1 MSGEIFFP
9 IRLSL
14 QVALVATALL
24 TVATIPVSYLFARRR
39 FMGRR
44 ILDVLFSL
52 PLVLPPTVLGY
63 YLVVLFGHKGVFGA
77 WLYRVFGWTPMF
89 NWWGAVIASVV
100 VAFPLLF
107 KTATAAIA
115 AVDPHL
121 EQAAYTLGH
130 SSWKA
135 FWRVTLPLARRG
147 ILAGVVLAFA
157 RAMGE
162 FGATLMLA
170 GNIPGRT
177 STMPLAIYN
186 AFISGR
192 MQEANVLVMVHTLI
206 SISILWIVR
215 SGEADS
221 DYGK

>member
-1 MSGEIFFP
+1 MTQGLFFP

-14 QVALVATALL
+14 QVALVATFLL
-24 TVATIPVSYLFARRR
+24 VIFTIPLSYLFARRR
-39 FMGRR
+39 FTGRR
-44 ILDVLFSL
+44 VLDVLFSL

-63 YLVVLFGHKGVFGA
+63 YLVLMFGHRGILGV

-121 EQAAYTLGH
+121 EQAAYTLGY
-130 SSWKA
+130 STLKT
-135 FWRVTLPLARRG
+135 FCRITLPLSMRG

-192 MQEANVLVMVHTLI
+192 MHEANILVLIHTVI
-206 SISILWIVR
+206 SVSILCLVKSR
-215 SGEADS
+215 EVEYAR
-221 DYGK
+221 

>member
-1 MSGEIFFP
+1 MAQGLFFP
-9 IRLSL
+9 IKLSL
-14 QVALVATALL
+14 QVAFVATLL
-24 TVATIPVSYLFARRR
+24 LIIFTIPLSYLFARKR
-39 FMGRR
+39 FTGRR
-44 ILDVLFSL
+44 VLDVLFSL

-63 YLVVLFGHKGVFGA
+63 YLVVMFGHRGILGA

-121 EQAAYTLGH
+121 EQAAYTLGY
-130 SSWKA
+130 SALKT
-135 FWRVTLPLARRG
+135 FCRITLPLSMRG

-170 GNIPGRT
+170 GNIPGCT

-192 MQEANVLVMVHTLI
+192 MHEANTLVLIHTVI
-206 SISILWIVR
+206 SVSILCLVR
-215 SGEADS
+215 SREVEYAR
-221 DYGK
+221 